1 MATGQLKF
9 GRLSREKWLERALKI
24 VAAKGGARLRVET
37 LVAAMGVTK
46 GSFYW
51 HFRNRDDFVHQ
62 LIQFWDDHYTRNV
75 IDMLAGH
82 NVDARQRLFALMKM
96 VYEQNLNALDI
107 PFRSWAAQEPK
118 VAAMVAKVDRVRLD
132 AVRSLFKEMR
142 FKGKEL
148 EVRTRAFVTFVSLEP
163 AIFDRLSKKE
173 RLAQLKARHA
183 FFTRP

>member
-1 MATGQLKF
+1 MDKGKLRF
-9 GRLSREKWLERALKI
+9 GRLTRKKWLEKALRV
-24 VAAKGGARLRVET
+24 VAAKGGARLRIDS
-37 LVAAMGVTK
+37 LVAAMGVSK

-51 HFRNRDDFVHQ
+51 HFRNRDDFVRQ
-62 LIQFWDDHYTRNV
+62 LTEYWDDHYTQNV
-75 IDMLAGH
+75 INMLTGH
-82 NVDARQRLFALMKM
+82 EGDARQRLFALMNM
-96 VYEQNLNALDI
+96 VYERNLTAMDI

-118 VAAMVAKVDRVRLD
+118 VATLVARVDRKRLD
-132 AVRSLFKEMR
+132 TVRSLFREMG

-148 EVRTRAFVTFVSLEP
+148 ETRTRAFVTFMSLEP

>member
-1 MATGQLKF
+1 MAAGQLKF
-9 GRLSREKWLERALKI
+9 GRLSREKWLERALRI
-24 VAAKGGARLRVET
+24 VAAKGGARLRVDT

-51 HFRNRDDFVHQ
+51 HFRNRDDFVHH
-62 LIQFWDDHYTRNV
+62 LIQYWDDHYTRNV
-75 IDMLAGH
+75 IEMLAGH
-82 NVDARQRLFALMKM
+82 KGDARQRLFALMKM
-96 VYEQNLNALDI
+96 VYEKNLNALDI

-118 VAAMVAKVDRVRLD
+118 VATMVTRVDRQRLD
-132 AVRSLFKEMR
+132 TVRTLFREMG

-148 EVRTRAFVTFVSLEP
+148 ETRTRAFVTFMSLEP

-173 RLAQLKARHA
+173 RMAQLKARHA

>member
-1 MATGQLKF
+1 MDAGQLKF

-62 LIQFWDDHYTRNV
+62 LIQYWDDRYTRNV
-75 IDMLAGH
+75 IEMLAGYKG
-82 NVDARQRLFALMKM
+82 DARQRLLALMKM
-96 VYEQNLNALDI
+96 VSERNLNARDI

-118 VAAMVAKVDRVRLD
+118 VATMVARVDRERLD
-132 AVRSLFKEMR
+132 TVRSLFREIG

-148 EVRTRAFVTFVSLEP
+148 EVRTRAFVTFMSLEP